1 MRDALQPRNYGASQK
16 EAGRRNDAADQ
27 LIDRMASYYRFF
39 DGKSIPAGQI
49 IIEQHYTAAIQQGIT
64 PSDVIPCCICL
75 RAA

>member
-1 MRDALQPRNYGASQK
+1 MRDALQQRNDGASQK

-27 LIDRMASYYRFF
+27 LIDRMASHRRFF

-49 IIEQHYTAAIQQGIT
+49 SVEQHYAAAIQQGIT